1 MPSPTFPV
9 RAVSRRKPEK
19 VAEKT
24 ALLIVEDIVRRNLVE
39 GDRLPLE
46 GEMAAAY
53 GVSRQS
59 LKEALR
65 ILEVQGL
72 VRLRPGPGG
81 GVVVGGV
88 AASNLSR
95 VLALYLH
102 FGRITY
108 GDLFRTVVELESLCA
123 GLAAANPDRALR
135 AELMA
140 PFLATDYPSGNAED
154 AGGVASLH
162 EAVYAMTGD
171 RVLALLTQAVTN
183 TIEDHV
189 VATISPVQVKAK
201 MFDEHPD
208 IARAVVA
215 GRSAK
220 AAALMRD
227 HFQYAAD
234 FYSSKW
240 PDRMSDFVEWL

>member
-9 RAVSRRKPEK
+9 PAVARRKPEK

-123 GLAAANPDRALR
+123 GLAAANPDRSLR

-140 PFLATDYPSGNAED
+140 PFLADD
-154 AGGVASLH
+154 CGGASFH
-162 EAVYAMTGD
+162 ESVYALAGD
-171 RVLALLTQAVTN
+171 RVLGLLTQAVTN